1 MLLERI
7 MPNWCANTLKLTPK
21 TEEAKALMP
30 QITERFSNGGAF
42 NYIHP
47 MPAEL
52 EDTTSP
58 SDAPNWYD
66 WRVSNWGTK
75 WSEAEA
81 HIVSASDDHL
91 LVSFDTAWSPP
102 FGVYERLVEL
112 GFAVTATYAE
122 CGMGF
127 AGIYRDGVD
136 TGLTME
142 YIEDVELDEILRK
155 TFAGHDLSDE
165 LLPPHTGG

>member
-1 MLLERI
+1 
-7 MPNWCANTLKLTPK
+7 MPNWCANTLKITPN
-21 TEEAKALMP
+21 TAEAKALMP
-30 QITERFSNGGAF
+30 QLTERFSSGSNGSAF
-42 NYIHP
+42 NLIRP
-47 MPAEL
+47 MPVEL
-52 EDTTSP
+52 EGTVAP
-58 SDAPNWYD
+58 SKDGIDWYS

-75 WSEAEA
+75 WPEARA

-127 AGIYRDGVD
+127 AGIHRDGVD
-136 TGLTME
+136 TELTIE
-142 YIEDVELDEILRK
+142 DIEDVELEEILRK

-165 LLPPHTGG
+165 LLPPHMGG